1 MFFSFFDVLC
11 VVGAHLFFH
20 RIETLHLSMQANYTI
35 GIFTDPCR
43 LEIFQMA
50 AGEGYMAGGPTWA
63 DVGPTSRL
71 SLLFKCA

>member
-1 MFFSFFDVLC
+1 
-11 VVGAHLFFH
+11 
-20 RIETLHLSMQANYTI
+20 MQANYTI

-50 AGEGYMAGGPTWA
+50 AGEGYMAGGA